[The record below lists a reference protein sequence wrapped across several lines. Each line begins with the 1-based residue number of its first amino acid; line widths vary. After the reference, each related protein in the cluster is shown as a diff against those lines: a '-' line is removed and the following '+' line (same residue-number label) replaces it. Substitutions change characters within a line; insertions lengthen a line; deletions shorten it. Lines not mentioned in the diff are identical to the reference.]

1 MYLKKKLMKAASICS
16 YVCSAIWFVAAAS
29 AFALSDYTYW
39 LFLIFA
45 LLSLYGGFAVT
56 SIREKMTGVILE
68 KKQNTLYLICWI
80 LSIVALPSFILNAIA
95 YFRKTE
101 DELVVIRQNVAQK
114 EEPAPEREPEKKKPF
129 YKTKCFVTMCVAF
142 LLVFVCSFSAM
153 IFETSGFSVKVSDF
167 TLTKEMTETYNE
179 GKIHGKAYTM
189 ENDTMY
195 SVTMYVPSNATEE
208 NPAATVF
215 VVPGFTRTKATMAQY
230 CIELSRRG
238 AVVFSLDPGGQGGTT
253 ETSTAGAN
261 GVEYLVQYVYN
272 NTDDFKFCDKSR
284 FGAVGHSAGGG
295 NVCTLAADFAG
306 DSYSESIIKSV
317 YISGY
322 IKASSAN
329 KYKNLNCNAA
339 LSYAYYDEG
348 SFRYQTD
355 SSALEVIMLR
365 FINEVGGT
373 KNDYKEVALDY
384 GYGDMSA
391 GTYRIIHREKINHC
405 FEMYD
410 KTSIANTLSFF
421 DETLGMESGTDPY
434 SQIWFGKEV
443 SNGLALAAAFTFVI
457 ALCAVLMG
465 VPFFATIKN
474 GKKAK
479 ACVAEGPAADACTAE
494 IAAGEAVADASEI
507 GAEKP
512 TDAPP
517 DAAVAAVQKPK
528 TFAHKVV
535 FWTTMILTAIIACL
549 DYIPLANLSIE
560 IFPTGNSSSVFT
572 YVFPARM
579 INAILLWAVINGA
592 IGLVLYYGT
601 TLVENLYEKLRAK
614 AKGTTPVYD
623 WAKLEPVKI
632 HGEKWHGV
640 LFNVLKMLLLCV
652 ILFCSFYF
660 LVQLCYWIFHQ
671 DFRFMLISAAPLNAR
686 MFVTA
691 LEYIPL
697 ILLFYV
703 SNAIRVNG
711 SIGREG
717 WKEWKVL
724 LVGALANSIG
734 LAFILVINYVCFFM
748 TGAPF
753 YGYWGNGTEVWL
765 YVNMVFSLVVM
776 MFILPIFNRIFYK
789 LTGGVWVGAIV
800 CCSIFIMMTIS
811 ASVSY
816 IPM

>member
-1 MYLKKKLMKAASICS
+1 MKKRWLAILIAIATCLAVLSGCSFVKVFEKDVQVVLRNGEEYVGTYTVNIFNNAVVPEPTKAG
-16 YVCSAIWFVAAAS
+16 YK
-29 AFALSDYTYW
+29 FAGWSPKEDWTEGTDSED
-39 LFLIFA
+39 
-45 LLSLYGGFAVT
+45 LLSENTGLIRYDDVKDYVAGENQSVTLYAAYTAIPKRDLVIAWYNKETTSGINQATMDEFKTALFEFLTSKGYKPDTMSIDIRGYEGDVGTSCGAIMKDGDVDIMVGWANSNNLTNTGGMTEGVDFLENIGNIKIGSKERYIARKTDTELCNLVYDWIHVT
-56 SIREKMTGVILE
+56 YSTVPVEPEPDPEPDPGPTEPVLVIAWYNLE
-68 KKQNTLYLICWI
+68 K
-80 LSIVALPSFILNAIA
+80 
-95 YFRKTE
+95 
-101 DELVVIRQNVAQK
+101 
-114 EEPAPEREPEKKKPF
+114 
-129 YKTKCFVTMCVAF
+129 
-142 LLVFVCSFSAM
+142 
-153 IFETSGFSVKVSDF
+153 TSG
-167 TLTKEMTETYNE
+167 
-179 GKIHGKAYTM
+179 
-189 ENDTMY
+189 
-195 SVTMYVPSNATEE
+195 
-208 NPAATVF
+208 
-215 VVPGFTRTKATMAQY
+215 
-230 CIELSRRG
+230 
-238 AVVFSLDPGGQGGTT
+238 
-253 ETSTAGAN
+253 
-261 GVEYLVQYVYN
+261 
-272 NTDDFKFCDKSR
+272 
-284 FGAVGHSAGGG
+284 
-295 NVCTLAADFAG
+295 
-306 DSYSESIIKSV
+306 
-317 YISGY
+317 
-322 IKASSAN
+322 
-329 KYKNLNCNAA
+329 LNQTIMDNFNAA
-339 LSYAYYDEG
+339 L
-348 SFRYQTD
+348 
-355 SSALEVIMLR
+355 
-365 FINEVGGT
+365 
-373 KNDYKEVALDY
+373 K
-384 GYGDMSA
+384 
-391 GTYRIIHREKINHC
+391 TYLAEHNHTLNC

-614 AKGTTPVYD
+614 AKGTMPVYD

-789 LTGGVWVGAIV
+789 LTGSVWVGAIV